1 MGRSTSCLVRE
12 KSSLPPESNI
22 EVDDVID
29 AKGSETPSE
38 ERLSRELTAGC
49 EVSASRSGAA
59 AACEYGTTLPMVSAF
74 KDLAAVP
81 VCLPLVLAE
90 KML

>member
-1 MGRSTSCLVRE
+1 MARVLQQ
-12 KSSLPPESNI
+12 
-22 EVDDVID
+22 
-29 AKGSETPSE
+29 ETPSE

-59 AACEYGTTLPMVSAF
+59 AACEYGTLPMVSAF

-81 VCLPLVLAE
+81 VCLPLELAE

>member
-1 MGRSTSCLVRE
+1 MRE

-22 EVDDVID
+22 EVVDVID

-59 AACEYGTTLPMVSAF
+59 AACEYGTQASYGQCLQGPGCGAVACVSSTCAS
-74 KDLAAVP
+74 
-81 VCLPLVLAE
+81 
-90 KML
+90 